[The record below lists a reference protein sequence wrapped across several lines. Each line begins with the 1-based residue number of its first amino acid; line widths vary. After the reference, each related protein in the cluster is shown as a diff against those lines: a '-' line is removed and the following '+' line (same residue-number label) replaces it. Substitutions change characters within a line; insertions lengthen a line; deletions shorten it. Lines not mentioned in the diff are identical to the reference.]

1 MERQAGDLAEHG
13 IRELIRT
20 LFLERA
26 DGVLEVVVARS
37 KRRLFFLG
45 GELHLPPSN
54 ALARQVAARLR
65 DGRRGAEVTELMGR
79 IGTLI
84 GGWRVGS
91 FSFDPGRAGVPPNA
105 VGPLPTAELVMYTAT
120 AGRSES
126 ELLEQLHGSKA
137 RLSTRPMDEGLLR
150 SVHLDASEVQLLDH
164 LGDPQTVEQ
173 VMNSSTLGR
182 RDVLEKLCRLEAVGL
197 IQASEP
203 RDMVESLVGPEVL
216 SRFSERVTREL
227 AAEPVALEATAHRAR
242 LAELLGRLGEV
253 NYYELLGVPPA
264 AETEEIHAAYDHL
277 ARLVHP
283 IHAGRLGLLGREEG
297 MRLLF
302 ERATEAYL
310 VLTDPDRRRRYHR
323 DVAIALES
331 AATGGGGRDDER
343 SKEAAKQYFRQAQ
356 EMVEQEEYHYALEL
370 LRQAVKADPRP
381 EHYALMAEV
390 QVHNPKWLRHAADS
404 LRQAIQLAPENLGY
418 RLALGDLFERLEDP
432 QRARA
437 VYRSILIRQ
446 PGHAGATEALAQL
459 DAGPGG
465 RRQGGLLSRLFGAE

>member
-1 MERQAGDLAEHG
+1 MERQEGELADRS
-13 IRELIRT
+13 IRELIRA

-54 ALARQVAARLR
+54 SLARQVAARLR

-79 IGTLI
+79 IGTFI
-84 GGWRVGS
+84 GAWREGS
-91 FSFDPGRAGVPPNA
+91 FTFDPGRAGVPPNA
-105 VGPLPTAELVMYTAT
+105 VGPLPTAELVMFAAT

-126 ELLEQLHGSKA
+126 ELLEQLQGSKA
-137 RLSTRPMDEGLLR
+137 RLHSSPMDEGLLR
-150 SVHLDASEVQLLDH
+150 SVRLDASEVQLLDH
-164 LGDPQTVEQ
+164 LGDSQTVEQ
-173 VMNSSTLGR
+173 VMNGSSLGR
-182 RDVLEKLCRLEAVGL
+182 RETLEKLCRLEAVGL

-203 RDMVESLVGPEVL
+203 RDTVESLVGPEVL
-216 SRFSERVTREL
+216 SRFSQRVTREL
-227 AAEPVALEATAHRAR
+227 AQEPVALEPMAHRAR
-242 LAELLGRLGEV
+242 LAELLGHLGEV
-253 NYYELLGVPPA
+253 NYYELLGVPPSA
-264 AETEEIHAAYDHL
+264 DTEEIHAAYDHL

-283 IHAGRLGLLGREEG
+283 IHAGRLGLVGREEG

-323 DVAIALES
+323 DVAVASEP
-331 AATGGGGRDDER
+331 AAAGGEQDAQR
-343 SKEAAKQYFRQAQ
+343 SKEAARLYFRQAQ

-381 EHYALMAEV
+381 EYYALMAEV

-418 RLALGDLFERLEDP
+418 RLALGELFERLEDP

-459 DAGPGG
+459 DSGTGD
-465 RRQGGLLSRLFGAE
+465 RRQGLLSRLFGAE